1 MPLSK
6 DTNSSLITRDKK
18 RTKNNPKTKNKRSN
32 TNNTKQTNKIHT
44 IYLQENKI
52 KVIQI

>member
-18 RTKNNPKTKNKRSN
+18 LTKNNPKTK
-32 TNNTKQTNKIHT
+32 KQTNKIHT
-44 IYLQENKI
+44 IYLQKNKI